1 MQQLTA
7 RITADA
13 KIKTFD
19 SGRSVVN
26 FNVVKNRSYKNKD
39 GKRITESDFYECSYW
54 VTTKVAPYLTKG
66 QLVELLGE
74 PKTRVY
80 TDKNG
85 NSIPVL
91 QLHTQQIIFH
101 TAQKK
106 AGADSSEA
114 DHSAASTTNDDL
126 PF

>member
-13 KIKTFD
+13 KVKTFE

-39 GKRITESDFYECSYW
+39 GKRITEVDFYECSYW
-54 VTTKVAPYLTKG
+54 VTTKIAPYLTKG

-74 PKTRVY
+74 PRTRVY

-85 NSIPVL
+85 NAIPVL

-101 TAQKK
+101 TAQRKQ
-106 AGADSSEA
+106 DE
-114 DHSAASTTNDDL
+114 ASTEANTTPGAANDDL